1 MAITNTLIKRI
12 QDIKNE
18 GESFK
23 DSNFHKNK
31 KAEIEQVFLPSFK
44 AMSDRFAEII
54 SAYNNLNAIQ
64 EVSGVSIEIDLIKK
78 SMSALKDKIIK
89 DEYDKLSVL
98 NLKKTLDANYDILA
112 EIWRKYISDNT
123 AARSEMILTLDKLI
137 ADMPEK
143 TTLQL
148 KKSTFISAKIGA
160 PNAVNAIKD
169 YIETYDRLMDK
180 LNLKDHVLA
189 FLKKLTSGERVSI
202 MDMEDDVYQWI
213 KTSDF
218 ANKILLRI
226 N

>member
-18 GESFK
+18 GASFK
-23 DSNFHKNK
+23 DSNYHKNK
-31 KAEIEQVFLPSFK
+31 NEEIEQVFLPSFK

-180 LNLKDHVLA
+180 LNLKDNVLS